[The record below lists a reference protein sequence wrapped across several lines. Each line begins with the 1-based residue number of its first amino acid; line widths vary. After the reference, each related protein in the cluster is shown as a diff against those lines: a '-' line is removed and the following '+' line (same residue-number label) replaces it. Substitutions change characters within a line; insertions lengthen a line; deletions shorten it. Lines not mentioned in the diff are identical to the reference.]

1 MTVKGEL
8 MLCHCTQEESYFL
21 IYLIYEHPCGT
32 VKEIYSVSDLT
43 GFPTCWGV
51 NSLIGQSR
59 GQERSLGLP
68 RVSKVVQN
76 P

>member
-1 MTVKGEL
+1 

-21 IYLIYEHPCGT
+21 IYLIYEHLSGT

-51 NSLIGQSR
+51 NTRMGKSR
-59 GQERSLGLP
+59 GQERSLGLA
-68 RVSKVVQN
+68 RVIKLVQY